1 MPQDVSFSMQD
12 ELYSSRVKDFE
23 VFGRQSHPR
32 AEGSDYGAH
41 LNASAW
47 QLLGRF
53 TAANTKGTQVRGS
66 QLCCKGL
73 HLPLQACLCRDLRAQ
88 DLQLHASEKAPT
100 GIKPSLKGICHHQPG
115 RTLLA

>member
-1 MPQDVSFSMQD
+1 MPQYLSFHMQD

-32 AEGSDYGAH
+32 AEGLDYGAH

-53 TAANTKGTQVRGS
+53 TAANTKGTQVWGC
-66 QLCCKGL
+66 QFCCKGL
-73 HLPLQACLCRDLRAQ
+73 HLPLLACAPHAVRKACSCILLRRPP
-88 DLQLHASEKAPT
+88 LAS
-100 GIKPSLKGICHHQPG
+100 SL
-115 RTLLA
+115 A